1 MTIAELK
8 EMIDNNDWDIEFEK
22 FGIRIQEQP
31 FDLGS
36 IDHNSKVWIDGEE
49 TDEELD
55 GVCSINLDAPE
66 AVECLNGY
74 GYFGNHIALIAS
86 DSYEYGQDVGEII
99 LKDAVVLYII
109 K

>member
-8 EMIDNNDWDIEFEK
+8 DIIDNNDWDIDYGK

-31 FDLGS
+31 FELGVMEH
-36 IDHNSKVWIDGEE
+36 ISKVWVDGDE

-55 GVCSINLDAPE
+55 GVCAIDLNAPDAE
-66 AVECLNGY
+66 KALNGI
-74 GYFGNHIALIAS
+74 GYFGSNIALIAS
-86 DSYEYGQDVGEII
+86 NSFVYGQDAGEVI
-99 LKDAVVLYII
+99 LKDAEVLYIL